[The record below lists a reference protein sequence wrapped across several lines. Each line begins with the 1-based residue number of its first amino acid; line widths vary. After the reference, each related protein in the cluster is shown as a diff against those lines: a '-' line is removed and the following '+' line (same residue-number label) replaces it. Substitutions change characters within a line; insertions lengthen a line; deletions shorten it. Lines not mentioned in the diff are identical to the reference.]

1 MSRTGKIARCPV
13 AIREEVNRRL
23 LDGAPAREIIAWLH
37 TQPEVLRVLD
47 DHFGEEPVTPQNL
60 SEWKTGGYQEWLS
73 RRERVENLKT
83 LSAYAMDLAKAGGS
97 VTEGAAA
104 IAGGRILEL
113 LETLEEE
120 KLGHFV
126 SALASLRNSE
136 ATALNAQT
144 QQKRLAQKERELKL
158 AEKRFQRETAE
169 LFLKW
174 HANEKARE
182 IAESGSRKEV
192 QMDLLVELMFG
203 KRPANSADSSDPS
216 DSSN

>member
-1 MSRTGKIARCPV
+1 MSRTGKIARLP
-13 AIREEVNRRL
+13 ASLREEVNRRL
-23 LDGAPAREIIAWLH
+23 HDGSPAREIITWLH
-37 TQPEVLRVLD
+37 TQPETLRVLD
-47 DHFGEEPVTPQNL
+47 EYFGEEPITPQNL
-60 SEWKTGGYQEWLS
+60 SEWKQGGYQEWLS
-73 RRERVENLKT
+73 RRDRVENLKT
-83 LSAYAMDLAKAGGS
+83 LSAYAMELAKAGGS

-120 KLGHFV
+120 KIGHFV

-174 HANEKARE
+174 FADQKARE
-182 IAESGSRKEV
+182 IAESSARKEV

-203 KRPANSADSSDPS
+203 KRPDQS
-216 DSSN
+216 DSSA

>member
-1 MSRTGKIARCPV
+1 MSRTGKIARLP
-13 AIREEVNRRL
+13 ASLREEVNRRL
-23 LDGAPAREIIAWLH
+23 HDGAPAREIIAWLH
-37 TQPEVLRVLD
+37 TQPETLRVLD
-47 DHFGEEPVTPQNL
+47 EYFGEEPITPQNL
-60 SEWKTGGYQEWLS
+60 SEWKQGGYQEWLA
-73 RRERVENLKT
+73 RRDRVENLKT
-83 LSAYAMDLAKAGGS
+83 LSSYAMDLAKAGGS

-120 KLGHFV
+120 KLGQFV

-158 AEKRFQRETAE
+158 AESRFQRETAE

-174 HANEKARE
+174 FADQKARE
-182 IAESGSRKEV
+182 IAESSARKEV

-203 KRPANSADSSDPS
+203 KRPEQLASSD
-216 DSSN
+216 